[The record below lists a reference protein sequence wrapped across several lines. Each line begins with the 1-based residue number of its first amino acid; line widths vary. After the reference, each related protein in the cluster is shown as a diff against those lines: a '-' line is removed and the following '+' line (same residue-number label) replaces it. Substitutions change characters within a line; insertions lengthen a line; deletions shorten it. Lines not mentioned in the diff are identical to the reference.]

1 MCNDYF
7 FQEIYRQTYEGLL
20 RYITNVCRNR
30 DMAEDILQ
38 ETYFEALVQCD
49 ALRQHK
55 NVRGWL
61 YKTAGYKMRN
71 YIRKYKK
78 AGVDLDAVQEFGGC
92 DNLYGE
98 AEWKMTLCRLLGK
111 EEAKI
116 FWQYYVLGCTGS
128 ELAMQLGITENCLKV
143 RMHRYRKKVLEGI
156 CLEISAAR

>member
-1 MCNDYF
+1 VFNDCFIQQLYM
-7 FQEIYRQTYEGLL
+7 ETYEGLL
-20 RYITNVCRNR
+20 RYITSICRNS
-30 DMAEDILQ
+30 DMAEDVLQ
-38 ETYFEALVQCD
+38 ETFFEALMQCD
-49 ALRQHK
+49 ILLQHD
-55 NVRGWL
+55 NVKGWL
-61 YKTAGYKMRN
+61 YKTAVYKLRN
-71 YIRKYKK
+71 YTRKFKK
-78 AGVDLDAVQEFGGC
+78 ASVDLDGVQEFGGC

-156 CLEISAAR
+156 CLEISGAR